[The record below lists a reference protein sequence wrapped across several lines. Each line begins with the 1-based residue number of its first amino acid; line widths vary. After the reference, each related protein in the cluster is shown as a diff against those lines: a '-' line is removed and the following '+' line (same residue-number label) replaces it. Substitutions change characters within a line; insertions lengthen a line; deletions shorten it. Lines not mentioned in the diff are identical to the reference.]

1 MLWPLGLPFSEVGEG
16 LFWNVMRLIRVLPG
30 NPFGSF
36 HACSIESP
44 MVGFGSTGS
53 LRTDPDYGLD
63 VDKDRPAVQC
73 PGILQSGYYL
83 FNVIATI
90 GDL

>member
-1 MLWPLGLPFSEVGEG
+1 
-16 LFWNVMRLIRVLPG
+16 
-30 NPFGSF
+30 
-36 HACSIESP
+36 